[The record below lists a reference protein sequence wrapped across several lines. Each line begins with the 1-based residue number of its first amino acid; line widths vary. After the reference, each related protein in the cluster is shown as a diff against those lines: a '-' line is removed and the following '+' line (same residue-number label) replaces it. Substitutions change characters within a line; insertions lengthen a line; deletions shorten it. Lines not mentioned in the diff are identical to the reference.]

1 MLLGERLKD
10 KRLILA
16 SNSPRR
22 RQLLAD
28 AGIAFELAVKY
39 ECDESVPADVPVG
52 DRAEYIAASKSR
64 AYPNPLADNEILL
77 TADTVV
83 IVGDEVLGKPADR
96 SEALRMLR
104 MLSGCTHTVTT
115 GVMFR
120 TRNSS
125 RVFKA
130 ETAVTFRELADEELE
145 YYVDNFRPYDK
156 AGAYGI
162 QEWIGYAAVERIEG
176 SFYNVMGLPVQ
187 MVYTQLEEFLDEEKR

>member
-1 MLLGERLKD
+1 MLLQDKLKD

-22 RQLLAD
+22 RQLLTD
-28 AGIAFELAVKY
+28 AGIEFTVAEKY
-39 ECDESVPADVPVG
+39 ECDERVPSDTPTAET
-52 DRAEYIAASKSR
+52 AEYIASLKSH
-64 AYPNPLADNEILL
+64 AYPKPLADNEILL

-83 IVGDEVLGKPADR
+83 IVGNEVLGKPSDRAD
-96 SEALRMLR
+96 ALRMLR
-104 MLSGCTHTVTT
+104 KLSGCTHTVAT

-120 TRNSS
+120 TNTSS
-125 RVFKA
+125 RLFKT
-130 ETAVTFRELADEELE
+130 ETAVTFRPLSDEELE
-145 YYVDNFRPYDK
+145 FYVDNFRPYDK

-187 MVYTQLEEFLDEEKR
+187 RVYVELEDFLSK

>member
-1 MLLGERLKD
+1 MLLHEKLKD

-22 RQLLAD
+22 RQLLTD
-28 AGIAFELAVKY
+28 AGISFEPADKY
-39 ECDESVPADVPVG
+39 ECDERVPADIPIS
-52 DRAEYIAASKSR
+52 DTAEYIAALKSR
-64 AYPNPLADNEILL
+64 AYPKPLAANEILM

-83 IVGDEVLGKPADR
+83 IVGGRVLGKPADR
-96 SEALRMLR
+96 TDALRMLR
-104 MLSGCTHTVTT
+104 MLSGKSHTVAT

-120 TRNSS
+120 TTHSS
-125 RVFKA
+125 RIFRT
-130 ETAVTFRELADEELE
+130 ETSVTFRELTDEELE
-145 YYVDNFRPYDK
+145 YYVDTFRPYDK

-187 MVYTQLEEFLDEEKR
+187 RVYKELEDFLTE

>member
-1 MLLGERLKD
+1 MLLHEKLKN
-10 KRLILA
+10 KRVILA

-22 RQLLAD
+22 RQLLSE
-28 AGIAFELAVKY
+28 AGFRFDTAEKY
-39 ECDESVPADVPVG
+39 ECDERVPADLPAP
-52 DRAEYIAASKSR
+52 DTAEYIAALKSR
-64 AYPNPLADNEILL
+64 AYPEPLAENEILI

-96 SEALRMLR
+96 NDALRMLR
-104 MLSGCTHTVTT
+104 LLSGRTHTVTT

-120 TRNSS
+120 TADKSLI
-125 RVFKA
+125 FKA
-130 ETAVTFRELADEELE
+130 ETAVTFRKLTDEEAE

-162 QEWIGYAAVERIEG
+162 QEWIGYAATERIEG

-187 MVYTQLEEFLDEEKR
+187 RLYKELEDFLEK

>member
-1 MLLGERLKD
+1 MLLHEKLKD

-28 AGIAFELAVKY
+28 AGLSFEVAEKY
-39 ECDESVPADVPVG
+39 ECEEIRPSGMPAEEV
-52 DRAEYIAASKSR
+52 AAHIAGLKSK
-64 AYPNPLADNEILL
+64 AYPKPLADNEILI

-83 IVGDEVLGKPADR
+83 IVGDEVLGKPAGRED
-96 SEALRMLR
+96 AVAMLGRM
-104 MLSGCTHTVTT
+104 SGRTHKVVT
-115 GVMFR
+115 GVVLR
-120 TRNSS
+120 TPLRSK
-125 RVFKA
+125 VFSVVT
-130 ETAVTFRELADEELE
+130 EVTFRPLSDEEIT
-145 YYVDNFRPYDK
+145 YYVDEYRPYDK

-187 MVYTQLEEFLDEEKR
+187 RLYTELDAFVQ

>member
-1 MLLGERLKD
+1 MLLHEKLKG
-10 KRLILA
+10 KKLILA

-28 AGIAFELAVKY
+28 AGIIFELAEKY
-39 ECDESVPADVPVG
+39 ECDERVPAHIAAHEA
-52 DRAEYIAASKSR
+52 AEYVAGLKSR
-64 AYPNPLADNEILL
+64 AYPKPLAHNEILL

-83 IVGDEVLGKPADR
+83 IAGGEVLGKPADR
-96 SEALRMLR
+96 SDALRMLR
-104 MLSGCTHTVTT
+104 MLSGCTHTVAT

-120 TRNSS
+120 TSDSS
-125 RVFKA
+125 RTFSA
-130 ETAVTFRELADEELE
+130 ETAVTFRELTDEELE

-187 MVYTQLEEFLDEEKR
+187 RVYKELEDFLQK

>member
-1 MLLGERLKD
+1 MLLHEKLKN
-10 KRLILA
+10 KRVILA

-22 RQLLAD
+22 RQLLSE
-28 AGIAFELAVKY
+28 AGFRFDTAEKY
-39 ECDESVPADVPVG
+39 ECDERVPADLPAA
-52 DRAEYIAASKSR
+52 DTAEYIAALKNR
-64 AYPNPLADNEILL
+64 AYPEPLAENEILI

-96 SEALRMLR
+96 NDALRMLR
-104 MLSGCTHTVTT
+104 LLSGRTHTVTT

-120 TRNSS
+120 TVDKSLI
-125 RVFKA
+125 FKA
-130 ETAVTFRELADEELE
+130 ETAVTFRKLTDEEAE

-162 QEWIGYAAVERIEG
+162 QEWIGYAAAERIEG

-187 MVYTQLEEFLDEEKR
+187 RLYKELEDFLEK